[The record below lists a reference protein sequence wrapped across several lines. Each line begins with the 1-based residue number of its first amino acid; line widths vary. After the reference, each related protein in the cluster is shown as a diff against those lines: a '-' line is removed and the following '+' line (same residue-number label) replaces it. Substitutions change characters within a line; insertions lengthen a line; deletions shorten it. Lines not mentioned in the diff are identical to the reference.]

1 MGRHRENRAMQ
12 RENSGKDWIIL
23 DGGMGTML
31 QAAGLGLGER
41 PDVFGMQH
49 PDVVERIQRSYVEA
63 GSQILYANTFGTNA
77 HKLEGTGYGVEEV
90 ISANIAIARKAA
102 GGRAKVA
109 LDVGPIGELLEP
121 LGMLSFEKAYEI
133 YAQVVR
139 AGAASGAD
147 LIIFE
152 TMTDLYE
159 VRAAVLAAKENCDLP
174 VWTTMSFEAS
184 GRTFTGTTVAAMAL
198 TLTGLGVD
206 ALGINCSLGPKELV
220 PLVREL
226 RQWTDLPLIVKPNA
240 GLPDPAT
247 GEYNMGAEEFGRCME
262 EFPGL
267 GASIFGGCCGTNPDF
282 IRELAKL
289 SELPE
294 QKDSGEERARRD
306 AGTAAERSGSGEMGE
321 NRMGAC
327 RVEQETEKP
336 DRAGGLEGQ
345 AAERNEVPRLRR
357 GVCSA
362 GQVAEFGDLWAPG
375 RDWDS
380 AGMQNAGQT
389 RNTGQV
395 MSSSRVLVIGE
406 RINPTGK
413 KRFQQALRDGDMN
426 YIMERAIEQADAGAD
441 ILDINVGLPGIE
453 EAEMMTR
460 VVKAVQSVVMLPLQ
474 IDSSDPAA
482 IEAGLR
488 VCNGRAIVNSV
499 NGEPEVL
506 EKILPVVKKYGAAVV
521 GLTMDKSGIPE
532 TAQGRIDIAK
542 RILDAALN
550 YGIPREDVLIDALT
564 LTISAQQRQAAETL
578 KAVRYVHDVMGLH
591 CVLGVSNISFG
602 LPERLHITASFL
614 TQAMCCGLDFPI
626 VNPNQKEIM
635 DMIFSYRALSG
646 EDVDCAAYIERFAGE
661 TSEKVTNVSS
671 LEMTIESAVLKG
683 LKQEVANLTERC
695 LETMSELDVINQKL
709 IPALDVVGEKY
720 EKQQIFLP
728 QLINAANAA
737 CAGFDLIKTRI
748 AGRGGES
755 LSKGKIILATVEGD
769 IHDIGK
775 NIVRV
780 VLENYGYQVIDLG
793 RDVPVQKVV
802 EAVQK
807 EQVSLVGLS
816 ALMTTTVSSMQKT
829 IAALREGGHPC
840 KIFVGGAV
848 LTEQYAMEIGADFY
862 AKDAKASVDI
872 AREVLG

>member
-1 MGRHRENRAMQ
+1 
-12 RENSGKDWIIL
+12 
-23 DGGMGTML
+23 ML
-31 QAAGLGLGER
+31 QAAGLSLGER
-41 PDVFGMQH
+41 PDVFGMEH
-49 PDVVERIQRSYVEA
+49 PEVVERIQRSYVAA
-63 GSQILYANTFGTNA
+63 GSQVLYANTFGTNA
-77 HKLEGTGYGVEEV
+77 HKLAGTGHSVEEV
-90 ISANIAIARKAA
+90 ISANVASARRAAA
-102 GGRAKVA
+102 GKAKVA

-139 AGAASGAD
+139 AGVSCGAD

-159 VRAAVLAAKENCDLP
+159 VKAAVLAAKENSSLP
-174 VWTTMSFEAS
+174 VWVTMSFESS

-198 TLTGLGVD
+198 TLTGLKVD
-206 ALGINCSLGPKELV
+206 ALGINCSLGPRELV

-247 GEYNMGAEEFGRCME
+247 GEYGMGAEEFGQCMA
-262 EFPGL
+262 EFPKL

-282 IRELAKL
+282 IRAL
-289 SELPE
+289 SDLPE
-294 QKDSGEERARRD
+294 QEKDEEAHREDCREQNIAGAGESGCNVREQSGKPEIDTETNGDVRAAKR
-306 AGTAAERSGSGEMGE
+306 
-321 NRMGAC
+321 
-327 RVEQETEKP
+327 ET
-336 DRAGGLEGQ
+336 GGIRTGG
-345 AAERNEVPRLRR
+345 LRR
-357 GVCSA
+357 GVCSS
-362 GQVAEFGDLWAPG
+362 GQVAEFGG
-375 RDWDS
+375 IRD
-380 AGMQNAGQT
+380 
-389 RNTGQV
+389 
-395 MSSSRVLVIGE
+395 SSRILVIGE

-413 KRFQQALRDGDMN
+413 KRFAQALREGDMN

-441 ILDINVGLPGIE
+441 ILDINVGLPGID

-460 VVKAVQSVVMLPLQ
+460 VVKAVQSVVSLPLQ

-488 VCNGRAIVNSV
+488 ACNGRAIVNSV

-506 EKILPVVKKYGAAVV
+506 EKVLPIVKKYGAAVV
-521 GLTMDKSGIPE
+521 GLTMDKGGIPE
-532 TAQGRIDIAK
+532 TAQSRIAVAK
-542 RILDAALN
+542 RIVEAAVRH
-550 YGIPREDVLIDALT
+550 GISREDVLIDALT

-578 KAVRYVHDVMGLH
+578 KAVRYIHEEMGLH

-602 LPERLHITASFL
+602 LPKRLHITASFL
-614 TQAMCCGLDFPI
+614 AQAMCCGLDFPI
-626 VNPNQKEIM
+626 INPNQKEIM
-635 DMIFSYRALSG
+635 DTVFSYRALSG
-646 EDVDCAAYIERFAGE
+646 EDVDCAAYIERFAEE
-661 TSEKVTNVSS
+661 TAEKTTTLSS
-671 LEMTIESAVLKG
+671 VEMTIETAVLKG
-683 LKQEVANLTERC
+683 LKKEVADLTEKY

-709 IPALDVVGEKY
+709 IPALDIVGEKY

-737 CAGFDLIKTRI
+737 CAGFDLIKARM
-748 AGRGGES
+748 AGRGEES
-755 LSKGKIILATVEGD
+755 LAKGKIVMATVEGD

-793 RDVPVQKVV
+793 RDVPVQRVV
-802 EAVQK
+802 EAVLREK
-807 EQVSLVGLS
+807 VSLVGLS

-829 IAALREGGHPC
+829 IAALRDSGHPC

-862 AKDAKASVDI
+862 ARDAKASADI
-872 AREVLG
+872 AKEVLG